1 MKNKPLFTTL
11 QRIEAISATL
21 DMRGR
26 WIADDVNELVN
37 LPGWETQAED
47 GLRLAEERL
56 ARTLQTVRQ
65 ARELLK
71 KKRQPKAA

>member
-1 MKNKPLFTTL
+1 MNKPIFTTL

-21 DMRGR
+21 AMRGR

-47 GLRLAEERL
+47 GLRQAEERL
-56 ARTLQTVRQ
+56 ARTLQAVRQ